1 MDSTFMAKQDLT
13 TQELQ
18 ILASETEKRKK
29 SSGTAWI
36 LLLLLGSVGAHRFYL
51 GHTGIGIAM
60 VATWIVSWMLVWV
73 TFLLPI
79 SIWILVELFL
89 LSGLVK
95 NENQKIEKEVID
107 KILLMRNARKN
118 DVVEAPKTTEI

>member
-18 ILASETEKRKK
+18 ILASETENRKK
-29 SSGTAWI
+29 SSGTAWL

-60 VATWIVSWMLVWV
+60 IATWIVSWMFVFV
-73 TFLLPI
+73 TFLFPI
-79 SIWILVELFL
+79 SIWLLVELFL

-95 NENQKIEKEVID
+95 SENQKIEKEVID
-107 KILLMRNARKN
+107 KIMLMRNAKKN
-118 DVVEAPKTTEI
+118 DAFETPKTNEL